1 VSSILPPTKG
11 LILKDFALEP
21 DETKLIKSAHMVI
34 SNFSKSFC
42 AVVAKDPLRSNL
54 IKHLEEVVHNER
66 LDDLMKG
73 TLKDVVMNNL
83 NLGANL
89 IKKLV
94 QERASLELDRDP
106 DILEARQRRR
116 EAKEKGV
123 LYYEEDAV
131 SVSQT
136 LPEALRANLKG
147 LTSDQLRIYEDFER

>member
-1 VSSILPPTKG
+1 MPPTKG

-21 DETKLIKSAHMVI
+21 DESKLIKSAHLVI
-34 SNFSKSFC
+34 ANFSRSFC

-54 IKHLEEVVHNER
+54 LKNLEEISSSEK
-66 LDDLMKG
+66 LDECMKG
-73 TLKDVVMNNL
+73 GLKEVVMNNL

-94 QERASLELDRDP
+94 QDRASLELERDP

-131 SVSQT
+131 SVSQQ

-147 LTSDQLRIYEDFER
+147 LTSDQLRIYEDFDR